1 MSAVS
6 RGEDDAVTKNPVIA
20 DVKSHDIQSAVA
32 VAGHPLH
39 AMSVH
44 FPIVLVI
51 ATLGCDLFYW
61 WSADDFF
68 RRAATWTAGG
78 AFLAGVAA
86 GMIGTAELVL
96 VKGIRIRAAS
106 WAHAVAA
113 MSLIA
118 IAGANWGLRLVQP
131 DAVLPLGLALSV
143 IGAGVTGLAGWYGGK
158 LVFDH
163 GIGIVIGDDS

>member
-1 MSAVS
+1 MSS
-6 RGEDDAVTKNPVIA
+6 TTSTGERSADENPVIA
-20 DVKSHDIQSAVA
+20 EIQKHDIQSAVA

-61 WSADDFF
+61 FSADEFF
-68 RRAATWTAGG
+68 RRAGTWTAGG

-86 GMIGTAELVL
+86 GMIGTAELIL
-96 VKGIRIRAAS
+96 VKGIRVRAGS

-113 MSLIA
+113 MTLLA
-118 IAGANWGLRLVQP
+118 IAGANWGLRLVDP
-131 DAVLPLGLALSV
+131 YAVLPLGLFLSV
-143 IGAGVTGLAGWYGGK
+143 IGSGVTGLAGWYGGK

-163 GIGIVIGDDS
+163 GIGIVIEEDS